1 LGAGGASDLAYVESA
16 TRTIAEVATSDKI
29 IVEKSTV
36 PCGTA
41 ENIREILDAHAAPDV
56 HFDILSNP
64 EFLAEGTAINDLLRP
79 DRILIGSTKDES
91 ARQAAEALSQVYA
104 AWVPRERIV
113 TINLWSSELAKL
125 AANCMLAQRIS
136 SINSLS
142 AICEATG
149 ANIEELSFACGL
161 DSRIGS
167 RMLKA
172 SAGFGGS
179 CFKKDVLSLAYIA
192 ETLHL
197 PEVSA
202 YWKSVVDINEYQKE
216 RFAKRIT
223 KRLYNTLR
231 NKKIAVLGF
240 AYKKNTGDTR
250 ESAAI
255 TIVGQLIAE
264 GAKVAIYDPQVSEE
278 QIHRD
283 LAGTHPAE
291 VVRQRVEIVSDALSA
306 CADASAV
313 VILTEW
319 DEFKTDRVYEA
330 GSPNGKIQQMIVQS
344 KSARRPQSSSS
355 SDAGSDSHDSGLGTP
370 LASDAANQLD
380 GINEQTEKR
389 LDWVQVAT
397 SMKRPRLVFDGRNV
411 VDADKLTGIGFTV
424 ECIGRAGSHQR
435 LL

>member
-1 LGAGGASDLAYVESA
+1 
-16 TRTIAEVATSDKI
+16 
-29 IVEKSTV
+29 
-36 PCGTA
+36 
-41 ENIREILDAHAAPDV
+41 
-56 HFDILSNP
+56 
-64 EFLAEGTAINDLLRP
+64 
-79 DRILIGSTKDES
+79 
-91 ARQAAEALSQVYA
+91 
-104 AWVPRERIV
+104 
-113 TINLWSSELAKL
+113 
-125 AANCMLAQRIS
+125 MLAQRIS

-149 ANIEELSFACGL
+149 ANIEELSFAVGQ
-161 DSRIGS
+161 DTRIGPK
-167 RMLKA
+167 MLKA

-231 NKKIAVLGF
+231 MKKIAILGF

-264 GAKVAIYDPQVSEE
+264 GAKIAIYDPQVSE
-278 QIHRD
+278 QTIRHD
-283 LAGTHPAE
+283 LRREHPE
-291 VVRQRVEIVSDALSA
+291 DVVRQRVTVYDDAMST

-319 DEFKTDRVYEA
+319 DEFKTDLLASAPHPVVSTWRRRDA
-330 GSPNGKIQQMIVQS
+330 DADADAKDHGHIDSSPS
-344 KSARRPQSSSS
+344 LSSSS
-355 SDAGSDSHDSGLGTP
+355 SHSDAGSSSDLQDSALGTP
-370 LASDAANQLD
+370 ATIGEHHVGYMVS
-380 GINEQTEKR
+380 GEGEPKR
-389 LDWVQVAT
+389 VDWRQIAKA
-397 SMKRPRLVFDGRNV
+397 MKRPRLVFDGRNV
-411 VDADKLTGIGFTV
+411 VESDKLAGLGFTV
-424 ECIGRAGSHQR
+424 ECIGRQSSRQQR
-435 LL
+435 WL